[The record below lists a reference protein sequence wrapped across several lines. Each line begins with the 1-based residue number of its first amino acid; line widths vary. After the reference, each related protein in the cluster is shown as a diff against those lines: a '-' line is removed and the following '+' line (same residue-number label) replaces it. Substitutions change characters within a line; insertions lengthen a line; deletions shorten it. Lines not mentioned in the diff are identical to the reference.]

1 MKVLREDIR
10 KNSFEELQHQ
20 KANIQFLMSY
30 FQNPIPLRSYDIIE
44 FENLKNII
52 INSLNSVFNNLK
64 NAEMSINGKKCGL
77 RISAPY
83 LFDITD
89 VSVDGINQA
98 TVVVSNTLAQKIRD
112 RFSYFLQ
119 LKPSGLLGGICVKY
133 ENIN

>member
-10 KNSFEELQHQ
+10 KNSFEEFQYQ

-64 NAEMSINGKKCGL
+64 N
-77 RISAPY
+77 
-83 LFDITD
+83 
-89 VSVDGINQA
+89 
-98 TVVVSNTLAQKIRD
+98 
-112 RFSYFLQ
+112 
-119 LKPSGLLGGICVKY
+119 
-133 ENIN
+133 ENI

>member
-30 FQNPIPLRSYDIIE
+30 FQNPIPLRSCDIIE

-64 NAEMSINGKKCGL
+64 N
-77 RISAPY
+77 
-83 LFDITD
+83 
-89 VSVDGINQA
+89 
-98 TVVVSNTLAQKIRD
+98 
-112 RFSYFLQ
+112 
-119 LKPSGLLGGICVKY
+119 
-133 ENIN
+133 ENIQENKKGDNDMSFLDELRKDIKVHILCLF

>member
-30 FQNPIPLRSYDIIE
+30 FQNPIPLRSCDIIE

-64 NAEMSINGKKCGL
+64 N
-77 RISAPY
+77 
-83 LFDITD
+83 
-89 VSVDGINQA
+89 
-98 TVVVSNTLAQKIRD
+98 
-112 RFSYFLQ
+112 
-119 LKPSGLLGGICVKY
+119 
-133 ENIN
+133 ENIQENKKEILNNKEIDNENITNNINNASSTQCMYFKFRFRLF

>member
-10 KNSFEELQHQ
+10 KNSFEELQYQ

-64 NAEMSINGKKCGL
+64 N
-77 RISAPY
+77 
-83 LFDITD
+83 
-89 VSVDGINQA
+89 
-98 TVVVSNTLAQKIRD
+98 
-112 RFSYFLQ
+112 
-119 LKPSGLLGGICVKY
+119 
-133 ENIN
+133 ENIQENKIKILKGVKVMLKGLTRALEILKQEQVHNEYEKYLLEYLIFLLEKEIQKNKLTLK